1 MVQVDVIS
9 SMFLT
14 SGIGP
19 VQTIKRI
26 INSKE
31 FFKER
36 GYDLNVFTADKLD
49 ATLEQSFKSKD
60 TILLH
65 FAKGIAKFLS
75 KHTKF
80 YAKNRISNLN
90 SGSKRILDY
99 YDTLDRAP
107 DVIVFHGWQDCYE
120 YLMHHKKANTRICLF
135 IHSDGSPEG
144 NKMILSYYPKLK
156 GSDVEKEMDR
166 QLEYTLMNIDAMA
179 CITKIEEKNLLTQYP
194 FLKGK
199 TIPVV
204 NGISDLTEEQLE
216 ETLRIRREQPQK
228 KYRFISVGSMN
239 GRKGHLEVIAA
250 LHQMRPELLN
260 EVQVLFVGDGLDK
273 PRLMTQVEKYGLTNH
288 VIFVGSVPNN
298 EVYKYQAQSN
308 ISVLISKLE
317 GLPLALLEGLR
328 SGTALISTNV
338 SGIPEVVHNGEN
350 GILINYSQKEL
361 NDVFN
366 NLDKYDWD
374 SMGKVSRK
382 MFEDYYNFPR
392 MREDYIKMLQK
403 AL

>member
-1 MVQVDVIS
+1 M
-9 SMFLT
+9 
-14 SGIGP
+14 
-19 VQTIKRI
+19 
-26 INSKE
+26 
-31 FFKER
+31 
-36 GYDLNVFTADKLD
+36 
-49 ATLEQSFKSKD
+49 
-60 TILLH
+60 
-65 FAKGIAKFLS
+65 
-75 KHTKF
+75 
-80 YAKNRISNLN
+80 
-90 SGSKRILDY
+90 
-99 YDTLDRAP
+99 
-107 DVIVFHGWQDCYE
+107 
-120 YLMHHKKANTRICLF
+120 LF
-135 IHSDGSPEG
+135 RS
-144 NKMILSYYPKLK
+144 
-156 GSDVEKEMDR
+156 
-166 QLEYTLMNIDAMA
+166 
-179 CITKIEEKNLLTQYP
+179 
-194 FLKGK
+194 
-199 TIPVV
+199 
-204 NGISDLTEEQLE
+204 
-216 ETLRIRREQPQK
+216 
-228 KYRFISVGSMN
+228 
-239 GRKGHLEVIAA
+239 
-250 LHQMRPELLN
+250 RPELLN